1 MCSIEIQGKLAPS
14 ILAADFTRLGEE
26 VRVADEAGAD
36 LIHIDVMDG
45 SFVPSI
51 SFGMPI
57 VKAVRAVTQKPLDVH
72 LMIRKPERYL
82 EEFAACG
89 ADILTVHVEACQDL
103 EQTIKKIKKL
113 GLRAGVTLNP
123 TTPIEAIQSVL
134 NQVDMILIMTVNP
147 GFGGQ
152 KYIESTTDKIKELRR
167 LLNDMNLNTDIEVD
181 GGITPDNVSVV
192 LEAGA
197 NVIVSGTSVFRGDIR
212 ENIAGFRRQFERGR
226 SI

>member
-1 MCSIEIQGKLAPS
+1 MYSIEIQRKLAPS

-26 VRVADEAGAD
+26 VKVADEAGAD
-36 LIHIDVMDG
+36 MIHIDVMDG

-57 VKAVRAVTQKPLDVH
+57 VKAVKSVTQKPLDVH

-89 ADILTVHVEACQDL
+89 ADILTVHVEACQEL
-103 EQTIKKIKKL
+103 EKTINKIKEL
-113 GLRAGVTLNP
+113 GLKAGVTLNP

-134 NQVDMILIMTVNP
+134 SQVDMILIMTVNP

-152 KYIESTTDKIKELRR
+152 KYMESSTDKIKGLRR
-167 LLNDMNLNTDIEVD
+167 LLNERNLNTDIEVD
-181 GGITPDNVSVV
+181 GGLTLDNVSVV

-197 NVIVSGTSVFRGDIR
+197 NVIVSGTSVFQGDIQ
-212 ENIAGFRRQFERGR
+212 ENIARFRRQF
-226 SI
+226 